1 MLTAFSNPQ
10 IRNALYMRTT
20 EELGVPLQEVDNVCN
35 SLRCPMDGWVHVK
48 NRPRKGV
55 VFRCC
60 KCGYVDDADE
70 VGAINANLHSEG
82 LPDCS
87 HALVF
92 TWKLHKKS
100 GFFWTNEGFFDE
112 KGNPISVVGSSQSPS
127 GQK

>member
-1 MLTAFSNPQ
+1 MSAVPTQKWQRQVFQRVHPQ
-10 IRNALYMRTT
+10 
-20 EELGVPLQEVDNVCN
+20 DNVCN

-60 KCGYVDDADE
+60 KCGYVDDADD
-70 VGAINANLHSEG
+70 VGAINASLHSEG

-92 TWKLHKKS
+92 AWKLHKKS
-100 GFFWTNEGFFDE
+100 GFFWTKEGFFDE
-112 KGNPISVVGSSQSPS
+112 KGNPISVVGSSQSPA